1 MRRTELHGGPGRGA
15 ASAHVPSAEQP
26 LDTGRVAPPPTN
38 GGDQPGPRALSKR
51 AKCAFGSGI
60 DPTIAFHLC
69 QRLPPCFFNGADQL
83 CRKMAFQERLKRGQ
97 VEAPFCPCSIGYL

>member
-1 MRRTELHGGPGRGA
+1 MVVQVA
-15 ASAHVPSAEQP
+15 ARLPRMYRPQSSPWTPAGSPH
-26 LDTGRVAPPPTN
+26 PPQN